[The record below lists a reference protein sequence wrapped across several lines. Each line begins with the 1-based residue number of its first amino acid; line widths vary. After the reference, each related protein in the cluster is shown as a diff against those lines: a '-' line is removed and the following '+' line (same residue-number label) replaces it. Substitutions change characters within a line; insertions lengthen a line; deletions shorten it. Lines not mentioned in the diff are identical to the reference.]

1 MDKVKVSV
9 TDYDIAKGQSLSGSC
24 PIALAIK
31 RIIVDTIYPNVSA
44 LGIMFKLSSTGAVQ
58 YQVDLPIDAKDFV
71 YNFDEQNP
79 VGPFDFEVDIPSF
92 YLKHGEE
99 IV

>member
-31 RIIVDTIYPNVSA
+31 RITIDSIFPNVVPTG
-44 LGIMFKLSSTGAVQ
+44 LYFKLSNSGAVQ
-58 YQVDLPIDAKDFV
+58 YYTELPIEAYGFIEDF
-71 YNFDEQNP
+71 DSKRP
-79 VGPFDFEVDIPSF
+79 VDPFDFEVEIPSF
-92 YLKHGEE
+92 YLKHEEE

>member
-9 TDYDIAKGQSLSGSC
+9 TDYDIAKGQSISSSC

-31 RIIVDTIYPNVSA
+31 RIIVDTIYPNVSEVG
-44 LGIMFKLSSTGAVQ
+44 LYFKLSSTGAIQ
-58 YQVDLPIDAKDFV
+58 YQTTLPIDAYRFI
-71 YNFDEQNP
+71 NAFDHDLP
-79 VGPFDFEVDIPSF
+79 VGPFDFEVEIPSF
-92 YLKHGEE
+92 YLKHEEE